1 MELSRK
7 SVGPV
12 EVLEL
17 KGPVHAEDD
26 RRFSREFELLRD
38 EGRYR
43 VVIDARELEYLN
55 SRAVG
60 DLVKFFM
67 EASNQGGR
75 VVMVRP
81 SGTAKKIL
89 SAVGL
94 SSLIASFD
102 TVEEACRACEG

>member
-1 MELSRK
+1 MQLSRRTM
-7 SVGPV
+7 GPV
-12 EVLEL
+12 EVLVL
-17 KGPVHAEDD
+17 RGSIHAEDD
-26 RRFSREFELLRD
+26 RRFSREFGLLRH

-81 SGTAKKIL
+81 SGAAKKIL
-89 SAVGL
+89 KAVGL

-102 TVEEACRACEG
+102 TVEEACRACGG